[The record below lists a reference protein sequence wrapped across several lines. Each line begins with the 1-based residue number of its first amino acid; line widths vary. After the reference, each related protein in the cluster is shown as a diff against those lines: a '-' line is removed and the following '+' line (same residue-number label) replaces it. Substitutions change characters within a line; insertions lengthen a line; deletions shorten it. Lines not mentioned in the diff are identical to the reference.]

1 MIEEARKY
9 AISEIEKFG
18 TPTLINFNISERKA
32 VELAEKLNANKEV
45 VLIGN
50 SLMDLKLGQAKSE
63 DRIKEHVKMSSDAAK
78 DFLEKSNLNQETK
91 DKIINCVEA
100 HHGTIPFNCIEAEIC
115 ANADCYRFIHPKGFF
130 AYLTFLGKTKDN
142 FDDCLNQAEKKMDE
156 KHNILSLDI
165 CKEELEEYYKTLKK
179 FITESKQFPK
189 L

>member
-78 DFLEKSNLNQETK
+78 DFLEKSNLNNKLCRSTSW
-91 DKIINCVEA
+91 NN
-100 HHGTIPFNCIEAEIC
+100 TI
-115 ANADCYRFIHPKGFF
+115 
-130 AYLTFLGKTKDN
+130 
-142 FDDCLNQAEKKMDE
+142 
-156 KHNILSLDI
+156 
-165 CKEELEEYYKTLKK
+165 
-179 FITESKQFPK
+179 
-189 L
+189 